1 MIYLIIGESMEKGIF
16 VNEAFT
22 YAINEYL
29 SSKKQPEGIKYNSF
43 FVVVIRLLTIIYD
56 ELDILNPFYLGNEE
70 SLMTNMV
77 KFGYLE
83 ENVNEFK
90 RLLQRFY
97 ENESETNFIKIQKM
111 LIDMFAKKK
120 VTLNIS
126 DDEIATF
133 ARTLYSP
140 YAGNSLLV
148 SYNFLMSKDTFEVIK
163 YFDKQM
169 AENIKKVISKPKE
182 TLNLEAYEIL
192 KYSLEDIK
200 TMNSEEL
207 DEVNKEVYNY
217 FNINANAINKNYLL
231 DKAVFDFNHPKP
243 SLSTGNG
250 YVDILFFLAIIST
263 VGMVLLIITLIVL

>member
-1 MIYLIIGESMEKGIF
+1 MEKGIF